1 MRFLPVSACMTL
13 GLVSA
18 CSSPE
23 RSGYSD
29 MAKHHDTSDTSR
41 VGDDA
46 RLISLADSL
55 APLRDRFNADKGK
68 PRLVALL
75 SPT

>member
-1 MRFLPVSACMTL
+1 MQYVLIPAGFM
-13 GLVSA
+13 LVFMSA

-23 RSGYSD
+23 RSGCCDVVKYQNTS
-29 MAKHHDTSDTSR
+29 KTHH
-41 VGDDA
+41 GGKA
-46 RLISLADSL
+46 RELISLADSL
-55 APLRDRFNADKGK
+55 APLRDRFNAEQGK